1 MKSANR
7 RTALPSWLRAAATT
21 SMATAAIV
29 IAWAASSSAARADVV
44 TDWNQIALRATD
56 AAGMGPPVQA
66 RVMAIVH
73 AAIYDAVNAID
84 RRHAVYA
91 VAATAPPDASID
103 GAAAAAAHGALARLL
118 PPQQA
123 AMDAALATSLAQV
136 PEGRAKTDGI
146 QVGREVA
153 EKLAALRR
161 SDGWDAKRDYAFA
174 TSAGAYQATAPM
186 NAQPVL
192 PHWRSVKPFIL
203 QSASQF
209 EFAGPPQLTGAAFAR
224 DFNEVRALGGRTSVQ
239 RTNEQTAIAI
249 HWAGSE
255 IPPLNA
261 IARAASTARG
271 LNVAENAR
279 LFAYL
284 NLAMADALIAVFD
297 AKYKFDTWRP
307 MTAIRHPAAMG
318 NAQIQGDPAWEPL
331 LVTPPHQEYPSA
343 HCAAAGAAEVVLQQ
357 YFDTDKVSASY
368 VYPPLGVLRRW
379 DSFAKI
385 SKEVEDSRVWAGI
398 HFRTSVEHGSQVGRK
413 IGAYAV
419 KAHLQPVSP

>member
-103 GAAAAAAHGALARLL
+103 GAAAAAAHGAIARLL

-255 IPPLNA
+255 TSPVWN
-261 IARAASTARG
+261 G
-271 LNVAENAR
+271 
-279 LFAYL
+279 Y
-284 NLAMADALIAVFD
+284 MDGAV
-297 AKYKFDTWRP
+297 RSGE
-307 MTAIRHPAAMG
+307 R
-318 NAQIQGDPAWEPL
+318 
-331 LVTPPHQEYPSA
+331 V
-343 HCAAAGAAEVVLQQ
+343 AAEI
-357 YFDTDKVSASY
+357 AS
-368 VYPPLGVLRRW
+368 
-379 DSFAKI
+379 
-385 SKEVEDSRVWAGI
+385 
-398 HFRTSVEHGSQVGRK
+398 
-413 IGAYAV
+413 
-419 KAHLQPVSP
+419 